1 MIKQITRQSCQSRLA
16 NWYGRDTMRNK
27 IPRAQTKIRLALS
40 NACLSCSWPPASIQ
54 PSLAATS
61 APCPSLPA
69 SHSAAES
76 KAQAQRWGWE
86 PHSHF
91 VPPPPQQN
99 RSSPQLLLSPTYAPA
114 AFTCTLPLCKVLLRL
129 LMYCTNPKLLCFTIP
144 QSWLYK
150 TQPHAAENCQ
160 RD

>member
-1 MIKQITRQSCQSRLA
+1 MAETQREIKYPERSTKSGLCCQ
-16 NWYGRDTMRNK
+16 MH
-27 IPRAQTKIRLALS
+27 
-40 NACLSCSWPPASIQ
+40 ACPAHGSPASIQ
-54 PSLAATS
+54 PALAATS

-69 SHSAAES
+69 SYSAAES
-76 KAQAQRWGWE
+76 NAQAQRWGWE

-91 VPPPPQQN
+91 IPPPPQQN
-99 RSSPQLLLSPTYAPA
+99 RSSPQLSLSPAYAPA

-129 LMYCTNPKLLCFTIP
+129 LTYCTNPKLLCFTRP

-150 TQPHAAENCQ
+150 TQPHTAENCQ